1 MAVLQNLT
9 SDSNNVKWTTY
20 NSGKWLKFT
29 GPVTK
34 ENVGQVLVA
43 KSKDTSMKLCVW
55 SFFFFLIEYCKKV
68 EVERSW
74 RHSHEKEKKHISH
87 FAEFFP
93 HMHVQC
99 AEMPTVSNPKEQ
111 YMQ

>member
-1 MAVLQNLT
+1 MDNIQLREVI
-9 SDSNNVKWTTY
+9 DIYWTCHQRECWPSCGGY
-20 NSGKWLKFT
+20 IKRYFHE
-29 GPVTK
+29 V
-34 ENVGQVLVA
+34 VCLV
-43 KSKDTSMKLCVW
+43 
-55 SFFFFLIEYCKKV
+55 FFFFLIEYCKKV